1 MAPLTLYADRA
12 GRLPGGQEQR
22 PGGPGDCRGKEPPA
36 ELGVVGEQNGAFEHP
51 AEVLFAG
58 VLMLAGAALQALE
71 RFVAD
76 FQPFQMHDADIFV
89 AAFPNLVLLKF
100 H

>member
-1 MAPLTLYADRA
+1 
-12 GRLPGGQEQR
+12 
-22 PGGPGDCRGKEPPA
+22 
-36 ELGVVGEQNGAFEHP
+36 
-51 AEVLFAG
+51 
-58 VLMLAGAALQALE
+58 MLAGAALQALE

-100 H
+100 HSPTVVFKSAPSQRRI